1 MYKVIVNGSGEIV
14 SVAPDSANVATP
26 HQVVEV
32 SGSAEFKSR
41 FGRAVGAESA
51 IRDIERYESVP
62 KNGRPALD
70 VSDLVARAEAANNVP
85 ALRSIVVELAQLLA
99 DRT

>member
-14 SVAPDSANVATP
+14 SVAPEGVNVVTL

-32 SGSAEFKSR
+32 SGLTEFKNR
-41 FGRAVGAESA
+41 FGRAAGAESA

-70 VSDLVARAEAANNVP
+70 ASDLIARAEAANNVP
-85 ALRSIVVELAQLLA
+85 ALRGIVIELAQLLA